1 MGVVAVAVVL
11 VQGALLAAMAS
22 TVGLSPVGWAVGLAC
37 GVVLTALAGHGLA
50 VGGEGDAGAA
60 NRVTLFRGLLACTAA
75 ALAAESLI
83 GRDVTTAVLAVA
95 VPALLLD
102 AVDGWV
108 ARRTRTV
115 SEFGGRFDGEVDAFL
130 ILVLSIYVAPIH
142 GWWVLAAGL
151 ARYAFLVAG
160 WVLPWMRG
168 RLEYRHWRKVVTAT
182 AGIVLVV
189 AAADVLPRWLTV
201 TGLVVG
207 LALLAESFG
216 RDVWWLWGRRDESAE
231 PKPLSPRAGGRRE
244 GLADNGSRSP
254 AEEPEPPPAMDR
266 RRRRRAL
273 AVNVLA
279 VVLVWFAL
287 LSPNQ
292 PDHITVSSFFRLPVE
307 VLVVAG
313 LAVALPARWT
323 RRTATV
329 VGSVLGV
336 LTFMKMMDLAA
347 FLVLDR
353 PFDPVTDR
361 GLLGSGIGFVRDSVG
376 TVAAIGA
383 ALVAVGLACAVV
395 VCLPLAVGRLTRPLA
410 RRRGTAA
417 RWIGALTVVWVAAA
431 VAGVRVGAVGPVAAA
446 GVGPYVVGKV
456 RAAEVAL
463 RDQARFDAA
472 VGVGPLRGRAGD
484 LAGLRGKDVV
494 VAFVESYGRVALE
507 GQGSSDITALLD
519 AGTTRLRASGY
530 DARSAFLT
538 SPTFGGNSW
547 LAHATLK
554 SGLWVDNQWH
564 YERLLAR
571 DRTTLTSAFGDA
583 GWRTVG
589 VLPSNRTEWPEG
601 EAFYGFDE
609 VYDRTS
615 LGYAGPRFG
624 FSAMPDQ
631 YALAAFAQ
639 RELSASGRAP
649 VMAEID
655 LTSSHGPWAPLPMV
669 VDWSSLGNGAV
680 FHGIR
685 DDAVTAGQLWSDRGN
700 VPAAYR
706 SSIVYSLTSLLSFV
720 ERYGNDDLV
729 LVLLGD
735 HQPSTIVSGHGAN
748 RDVPITVIA
757 RDDDVLDEISGWRWH
772 EGLRPAPDAPVWRM
786 DAFRDRFLVAYSDP
800 ATIESTQSP
809 P

>member
-1 MGVVAVAVVL
+1 MGVVAGAAVL

-22 TVGLSPVGWAVGLAC
+22 TVGLSPVGWALGLGCA
-37 GVVLTALAGHGLA
+37 VVLTALAGHGLA
-50 VGGEGDAGAA
+50 VGRKDDAGPA
-60 NRVTLFRGLLACTAA
+60 NLVTLFRGLLACTAA
-75 ALAAESLI
+75 ALAVESLI
-83 GRDVTTAVLAVA
+83 GRDVAPAVLAVA

-115 SEFGGRFDGEVDAFL
+115 TEFGGRFDGEVDAFL
-130 ILVLSIYVAPIH
+130 ILVLSIYVAPTY
-142 GWWVLAAGL
+142 GWWVLTAGL

-160 WVLPWMRG
+160 WGLPWMRG
-168 RLEYRHWRKVVTAT
+168 RLEYRYWRKVVTAT

-189 AAADVLPRWLTV
+189 AAANVLPRWLTV

-207 LALLAESFG
+207 LALLAESFV
-216 RDVWWLWGRRDESAE
+216 RDVRWLWRRRDESAE
-231 PKPLSPRAGGRRE
+231 LNPLSLQASGHRE
-244 GLADNGSRSP
+244 GSADNGSRSP

-273 AVNVLA
+273 AVNVVA
-279 VVLVWFAL
+279 VVLVWFTL

-292 PDHITVSSFFRLPVE
+292 PDHITVSSFLRLPVE

-313 LAVALPARWT
+313 LALALPARWT
-323 RRTATV
+323 RRVAIV
-329 VGSVLGV
+329 AGSVLGV
-336 LTFMKMMDLAA
+336 LTLMKVLDLVA
-347 FLVLDR
+347 FVVLDR
-353 PFDPVTDR
+353 PFNVMTDR
-361 GLLGSGIGFVRDSVG
+361 SLLGSGVGFVRDSVG
-376 TVAAIGA
+376 TVAVIGA
-383 ALVAVGLACAVV
+383 ALVAMGLTCAVV
-395 VCLPLAVGRLTRPLA
+395 VCLPLAIGRLSRPLV
-410 RRRGTAA
+410 RRRATAA
-417 RWIGALTVVWVAAA
+417 RWVGALTVVWVAAA
-431 VAGVRVGAVGPVAAA
+431 VVGVQVGAVGPVAAA
-446 GVGPYVVGKV
+446 GVGPYVAGKV

-463 RDQARFDAA
+463 RDQDRFDAA
-472 VGVGPLRGRAGD
+472 VGVDPMRGGAGD

-494 VAFVESYGRVALE
+494 VTFVESYGRVALE
-507 GQGSSDITALLD
+507 GQGSSEVTALLD
-519 AGTTRLRASGY
+519 AGSTRLRASGY

-564 YERLLAR
+564 YERLLSR
-571 DRTTLTSAFGDA
+571 ERTTLTSAFGDA
-583 GWRTVG
+583 GWRTVA
-589 VLPSNRTEWPEG
+589 VLPSNRGEWPEG
-601 EAFYGFDE
+601 EAFYGFDR

-639 RELSASGRAP
+639 RELTASGRAP
-649 VMAEID
+649 VMAELD
-655 LTSSHGPWAPLPMV
+655 LTSSHGPWAPLPRV

-685 DDAVTAGQLWSDRGN
+685 DDAATAGQLWSDRGN

-706 SSIVYSLTSLLSFV
+706 SSIVYSLTSVLSFF

-757 RDDDVLDEISGWRWH
+757 RDDDVLDEISGWGWQ

-786 DAFRDRFLVAYSDP
+786 DAFRDRFLAAYGDP
-800 ATIESTQSP
+800 ASIGLTRGP

>member
-1 MGVVAVAVVL
+1 M
-11 VQGALLAAMAS
+11 
-22 TVGLSPVGWAVGLAC
+22 
-37 GVVLTALAGHGLA
+37 
-50 VGGEGDAGAA
+50 
-60 NRVTLFRGLLACTAA
+60 
-75 ALAAESLI
+75 
-83 GRDVTTAVLAVA
+83 
-95 VPALLLD
+95 
-102 AVDGWV
+102 
-108 ARRTRTV
+108 
-115 SEFGGRFDGEVDAFL
+115 
-130 ILVLSIYVAPIH
+130 
-142 GWWVLAAGL
+142 
-151 ARYAFLVAG
+151 
-160 WVLPWMRG
+160 
-168 RLEYRHWRKVVTAT
+168 
-182 AGIVLVV
+182 
-189 AAADVLPRWLTV
+189 
-201 TGLVVG
+201 
-207 LALLAESFG
+207 
-216 RDVWWLWGRRDESAE
+216 
-231 PKPLSPRAGGRRE
+231 
-244 GLADNGSRSP
+244 
-254 AEEPEPPPAMDR
+254 
-266 RRRRRAL
+266 
-273 AVNVLA
+273 
-279 VVLVWFAL
+279 
-287 LSPNQ
+287 
-292 PDHITVSSFFRLPVE
+292 
-307 VLVVAG
+307 
-313 LAVALPARWT
+313 
-323 RRTATV
+323 
-329 VGSVLGV
+329 
-336 LTFMKMMDLAA
+336 
-347 FLVLDR
+347 
-353 PFDPVTDR
+353 
-361 GLLGSGIGFVRDSVG
+361 
-376 TVAAIGA
+376 
-383 ALVAVGLACAVV
+383 
-395 VCLPLAVGRLTRPLA
+395 
-410 RRRGTAA
+410 
-417 RWIGALTVVWVAAA
+417 
-431 VAGVRVGAVGPVAAA
+431 
-446 GVGPYVVGKV
+446 
-456 RAAEVAL
+456 
-463 RDQARFDAA
+463 
-472 VGVGPLRGRAGD
+472 
-484 LAGLRGKDVV
+484 
-494 VAFVESYGRVALE
+494 
-507 GQGSSDITALLD
+507 LD

-655 LTSSHGPWAPLPMV
+655 LTSSHGPWAPLPRV

-757 RDDDVLDEISGWRWH
+757 RDDDVLDEISGWSWH